1 MKRTFIIS
9 LLVAMALSVQAQ
21 KRITVIGEVEN
32 VADSTVF
39 DLMETD
45 GTGATAIYTNDDNNG
60 RVINGRFIL
69 VYKCSRT
76 DSRHFSLTSSS
87 KGFSQRIELDFWA
100 NQGDTVYIK
109 GKGNL
114 LGNWEVQSDAT
125 EQKEWDLIRRKCEQE
140 LETHQQAIWDYETY
154 RSYRRNTEMN
164 EEEWDK
170 TSIILA
176 QKDSIVKQTSTL
188 WYKKQLEVMK
198 HLPFTDFWMDH
209 LTTILYMNQSSFKE
223 LEQATK
229 DVYAM
234 HAKRINQHP
243 DGKQVISKIFPSSV
257 KAERGKMCIDTKLF
271 DTNGNEF
278 QLADFRGK
286 YILLDFWANYCGAC
300 LAAFPH
306 IKKIQEQYADRL
318 VIISISVDK
327 VNTWKASPHIRN
339 ISWLNMNDGGGIH
352 GGIAYSYDIKA
363 LPTYILI
370 SPEGIY
376 KERLNDSMLFN
387 GTLEKLINE

>member
-1 MKRTFIIS
+1 MKTLHLRTIITA
-9 LLVAMALSVQAQ
+9 LLWGTLSTLHAQ
-21 KRITVIGEVEN
+21 QHVVVIGKVQNIQEG
-32 VADSTVF
+32 TVF
-39 DLMETD
+39 ELEETT
-45 GTGATAIYTNDDNNG
+45 GTGSSKLHSKNTPIDNG
-60 RVINGRFIL
+60 KVINGRFVL
-69 VYKCSRT
+69 DYNCMHPT
-76 DSRHFSLTSSS
+76 SRHFALYSDSP
-87 KGFSQRIELDFWA
+87 GFTGRHVKLDFWA

-286 YILLDFWANYCGAC
+286 YILLDFWANNDCVKVSSFEYTSVFCFFIFSSNF
-300 LAAFPH
+300 L
-306 IKKIQEQYADRL
+306 KKLSLQVSLYLYIC
-318 VIISISVDK
+318 
-327 VNTWKASPHIRN
+327 P
-339 ISWLNMNDGGGIH
+339 
-352 GGIAYSYDIKA
+352 
-363 LPTYILI
+363 YILPEQNTTI
-370 SPEGIY
+370 SEKADGTCVFSIGRRRALASKPE
-376 KERLNDSMLFN
+376 
-387 GTLEKLINE
+387 